1 MLEFL
6 SHGKSQRHRSFSGK
20 QFDSDRWCSLE
31 AVPGNVGVSVDQ
43 FGNQLMT
50 PLGRA
55 WIAAAGIRSVDVRNF
70 RAWLSCRL
78 FGGQAL
84 GGVYSGAPRLKFT
97 STFHSSGTAQ
107 RRAAP
112 QLKR

>member
-1 MLEFL
+1 M
-6 SHGKSQRHRSFSGK
+6 
-20 QFDSDRWCSLE
+20 
-31 AVPGNVGVSVDQ
+31 PGNVGVSVDQ

-55 WIAAAGIRSVDVRNF
+55 WIAAAGIRGVDVRQF

-78 FGGQAL
+78 FSGKAL
-84 GGVYSGAPRLKFT
+84 GGVYSGALRLKFT

-112 QLKR
+112 KLKR

>member
-1 MLEFL
+1 MLEFV
-6 SHGKSQRHRSFSGK
+6 SHLKSQRHCSFSGK

-55 WIAAAGIRSVDVRNF
+55 WIAAAGIRSVDVRKF

-78 FGGQAL
+78 FSGKAL
-84 GGVYSGAPRLKFT
+84 GGVYSGAPRFKFT

-112 QLKR
+112 